1 MTTDTATITLSVP
14 PRREVEVDTAI
25 AEAINEHARIERE
38 LERAE
43 ARRYD
48 RDEFAIANLRGQLG
62 GAAVIVWERQADYA
76 GWSRF
81 FLVTNVGGHIHRDMS
96 CSTCFPTTQY
106 AWLYELSGLTE
117 AEAVAEY
124 GEILCSVC
132 FPSAPV
138 EWTNGKNKK
147 DEQRKADEAALKAIA
162 KSPEGKRVLSARE
175 LVRSKLYR
183 IEQRERNMARVAD
196 DDAHGREVSSWYR
209 DETERN
215 AAELPAL
222 RKQLDRAFTKLAD
235 AEEALVAALE
245 ATS

>member
-1 MTTDTATITLSVP
+1 MSTATI
-14 PRREVEVDTAI
+14 RHEVEVDTRI
-25 AEAINEHARIERE
+25 AEAMADHDKVERK
-38 LERAE
+38 LMIAE
-43 ARRYD
+43 ARKYG
-48 RDEFAIANLRGQLG
+48 RDEFEIANLRGQLG
-62 GAAVIVWERQADYA
+62 LAAVIVWERQADYT

-81 FLVTNVGGHIHRDMS
+81 FLVTNTGGHIHRDMS

-162 KSPEGKRVLSARE
+162 KSPEGKKVISARE
-175 LVRSKLYR
+175 LVASKRYR
-183 IEQRERNMARVAD
+183 IERHRAAIDRWNID
-196 DDAHGREVSSWYR
+196 SDHGRDAQGIPAWVAQ
-209 DETERN
+209 D
-215 AAELPAL
+215 AARAEQELPKLA
-222 RKQLDRAFTKLAD
+222 KQLDRAEAKLAA
-235 AEEALVAALE
+235 AEVALIEALGGR
-245 ATS
+245 TS

>member
-1 MTTDTATITLSVP
+1 MSTTTV
-14 PRREVEVDTAI
+14 RREVEVDSRI
-25 AEAINEHARIERE
+25 SEAVAEHAKIERE
-38 LERAE
+38 LMRAE
-43 ARRYD
+43 AREWN
-48 RDEFAIANLRGQLG
+48 RDEPLIANLRGQLG
-62 GAAVIVWERQADYA
+62 SAAVIVWERQADYK

-147 DEQRKADEAALKAIA
+147 DEQRKADEAALKAVA

-175 LVRSKLYR
+175 LVRSKQYR
-183 IEQRERNMARVAD
+183 IDRHRAAIDRWEIDSE
-196 DDAHGREVSSWYR
+196 HGRDAQGIPAWVAR
-209 DETERN
+209 D
-215 AAELPAL
+215 AARANEELPKL
-222 RKQLDRAFTKLAD
+222 RKQLDRAEAKLAA
-235 AEEALVAALE
+235 AEVALIEALGGA
-245 ATS
+245 S